1 MIKIDS
7 EKRKEYKI
15 QPPPQHTVFE
25 YGRGN
30 IADYMQKKGVLL
42 QEKYRKKSE
51 EERVESRVQEE
62 LDFYIHEEACE
73 KMFHH
78 CREMALTEKEA
89 MGFLIGD
96 VKYWN
101 KTYAVVYEVATASLE
116 ASPVYVRFHREAF
129 EELFDRLDE
138 IDYEYVL
145 VGWYHSH
152 LGYSSFMSVIDIE
165 TQKKYFNQPF
175 HAALVI
181 DPILGEMKAFRLSE
195 NECVEIPYAIFR

>member
-78 CREMALTEKEA
+78 CREMALTEKEVVQAIALTKAQMVLKLWDTMCLSFKMVFMENGLPFLMKTIPSA
-89 MGFLIGD
+89 MAFILLIKSD
-96 VKYWN
+96 PKSQIIN
-101 KTYAVVYEVATASLE
+101 TPT
-116 ASPVYVRFHREAF
+116 P
-129 EELFDRLDE
+129 
-138 IDYEYVL
+138 
-145 VGWYHSH
+145 
-152 LGYSSFMSVIDIE
+152 SF
-165 TQKKYFNQPF
+165 
-175 HAALVI
+175 
-181 DPILGEMKAFRLSE
+181 
-195 NECVEIPYAIFR
+195 

>member
-7 EKRKEYKI
+7 EERKEYKI
-15 QPPPQHTVFE
+15 QPPPPHVVFE
-25 YGRGN
+25 SGRGN
-30 IADYMQKKGVLL
+30 IAAYMRNKGVLL
-42 QEKYRKKSE
+42 QEKYCKQSE
-51 EERVESRVQEE
+51 EQRVESRMQEE
-62 LDFYIHEEACE
+62 LDFYIQKEACE

-78 CREMALTEKEA
+78 CRDMALLEKEA

-96 VKYWN
+96 VKYWH
-101 KTYAVVYEVATASLE
+101 KTYAVVYEIATASLE
-116 ASPVYVRFHREAF
+116 ASPVYVRFQRGAF

-152 LGYSSFMSVIDIE
+152 LGYSSFMSVIDVE
-165 TQKKYFNQPF
+165 TQKTYFNQPF

-181 DPILGEMKAFRLSE
+181 DPIRGEMKAFRLAE